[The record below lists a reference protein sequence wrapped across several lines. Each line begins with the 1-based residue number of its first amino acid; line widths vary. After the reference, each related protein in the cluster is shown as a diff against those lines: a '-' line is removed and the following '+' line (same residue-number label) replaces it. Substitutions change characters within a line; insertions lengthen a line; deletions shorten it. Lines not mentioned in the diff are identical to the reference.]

1 MTRTHDLLITNQLHY
16 RLCYTSGLK
25 YYTTNVFFCQ
35 EKNYIKGK
43 TMKLTSLN
51 EVKDIMERHG
61 LRFNKG
67 YGQNFLIN
75 EAVPRRIAEECG
87 ADSDSGILEIGPGIG
102 TLSYELSSRYK
113 KVVAIEI
120 DTTLIPALAETMAE
134 FDNFKVINAD
144 VLKVDLPSL
153 IKEEFGDMPV
163 TVCANLPYYI
173 TTPII
178 MGLLESGCKFDNI
191 TVMIQKEVALRLC
204 AKAGDSDYGA
214 VTASVNRY
222 GSVSR
227 LFNVSAGSF
236 VPAPKVDS
244 AVIRI
249 KVDKERKYSV
259 TDEKIMT
266 RVIRGAFAQRR
277 KTLVNSL
284 SSEFSEL
291 NKDELTEAVV
301 NSGYRADIRGEKLD
315 IPDFAK
321 LSDTITETIKAKKG

>member
-1 MTRTHDLLITNQLHY
+1 
-16 RLCYTSGLK
+16 
-25 YYTTNVFFCQ
+25 
-35 EKNYIKGK
+35 
-43 TMKLTSLN
+43 MKLTSLS
-51 EVKDIMERHG
+51 EVKNIMEKHG

-87 ADSDSGILEIGPGIG
+87 ASGESAILEIGPGIG
-102 TLSYELSSRYK
+102 TLSQELCKLYK
-113 KVVAIEI
+113 KVVAVEI
-120 DTTLIPALAETMAE
+120 DTTLIPALGETMAE

-144 VLKVDLPSL
+144 ILKVDLPAL
-153 IKEEFGDMPV
+153 IKEEFGDMPL

-178 MGLLESGCKFDNI
+178 MGLLESGCRFDNI

-204 AKAGDSDYGA
+204 AKPGDSDYGS
-214 VTASVNRY
+214 VTASVARY
-222 GSVSR
+222 GKASR

-249 KVDKERKYSV
+249 EIDKERKYSV
-259 TDEKIMT
+259 KDEKTMT

-291 NKDELTEAVV
+291 NKEELTEAIV
-301 NSGYRADIRGEKLD
+301 SASFTPDIRGEKLG
-315 IPDFAK
+315 
-321 LSDTITETIKAKKG
+321 ITEFALIADAIYDKIQIKKGK

>member
-1 MTRTHDLLITNQLHY
+1 
-16 RLCYTSGLK
+16 
-25 YYTTNVFFCQ
+25 
-35 EKNYIKGK
+35 
-43 TMKLTSLN
+43 MKLTSLS
-51 EVKDIMERHG
+51 EVKSIMEKHG

-87 ADSDSGILEIGPGIG
+87 ASKESAILEIGPGIG
-102 TLSYELSSRYK
+102 TLSQELCRLYK
-113 KVVAIEI
+113 KVVAVEI
-120 DTTLIPALAETMAE
+120 DSTLIPALGETMAE

-144 VLKVDLPSL
+144 ILKVDITAL
-153 IKEEFGDMPV
+153 IKAEFGDMPL

-178 MGLLESGCKFDNI
+178 MGLLESGCRFDNI

-204 AKAGDSDYGA
+204 AKPGDSDYGS
-214 VTASVNRY
+214 VTASVARY
-222 GSVSR
+222 GKASR

-249 KVDKERKYSV
+249 EIEKERKYSV
-259 TDEKIMT
+259 KDEKTMT

-291 NKDELTEAVV
+291 NKEELTEAVV
-301 NSGYRADIRGEKLD
+301 SASFAPDIRGEKLG
-315 IPDFAK
+315 
-321 LSDTITETIKAKKG
+321 ITEFALLADSIFDKIQMKRGN

>member
-1 MTRTHDLLITNQLHY
+1 
-16 RLCYTSGLK
+16 
-25 YYTTNVFFCQ
+25 
-35 EKNYIKGK
+35 
-43 TMKLTSLN
+43 MKLTSLS
-51 EVKDIMERHG
+51 EVKNIMEKHG

-87 ADSDSGILEIGPGIG
+87 ASPDSAILEIGPGIG
-102 TLSYELSSRYK
+102 TLSQELCKLYK
-113 KVVAIEI
+113 KVVAVEI
-120 DTTLIPALAETMAE
+120 DTTLIPALGETMAE

-144 VLKVDLPSL
+144 ILKVDLPEL
-153 IKEEFGDMPV
+153 IKNEFGDMPL

-178 MGLLESGCKFDNI
+178 MGLLESGCRFDNI

-204 AKAGDSDYGA
+204 AKPGDGDYGS
-214 VTASVNRY
+214 VTASVARY
-222 GSVSR
+222 GKASR

-249 KVDKERKYSV
+249 EVDKERKYSV
-259 TDEKIMT
+259 KDEKTMT

-291 NKDELTEAVV
+291 NKEELTEAVV
-301 NSGYRADIRGEKLD
+301 KASFAPDIRGEKLG
-315 IPDFAK
+315 
-321 LSDTITETIKAKKG
+321 ITEFALIADSVFDRIQIKKGK

>member
-1 MTRTHDLLITNQLHY
+1 
-16 RLCYTSGLK
+16 
-25 YYTTNVFFCQ
+25 
-35 EKNYIKGK
+35 
-43 TMKLTSLN
+43 MKLTSLN
-51 EVKDIMERHG
+51 EVKSIMEKHG

-87 ADSDSGILEIGPGIG
+87 ASHDSAILEIGPGIG
-102 TLSYELSSRYK
+102 TLSQELCKLYK
-113 KVVAIEI
+113 KVVAVEI
-120 DTTLIPALAETMAE
+120 DTTLIPALGETMAE

-144 VLKVDLPSL
+144 ILKVDLPAL
-153 IKEEFGDMPV
+153 IKEEFGDMPL

-178 MGLLESGCKFDNI
+178 MGLLESGCRFDNI

-204 AKAGDSDYGA
+204 AKPGDSDYGS
-214 VTASVNRY
+214 VTASVARY
-222 GSVSR
+222 GKASR

-249 KVDKERKYSV
+249 EVDKERKYFV
-259 TDEKIMT
+259 NDEKTMT

-291 NKDELTEAVV
+291 NKEELTEAVV
-301 NSGYRADIRGEKLD
+301 SASFTPDIRGEKLG
-315 IPDFAK
+315 
-321 LSDTITETIKAKKG
+321 ITEFALIADAIYDKIQIKKGK

>member
-1 MTRTHDLLITNQLHY
+1 
-16 RLCYTSGLK
+16 
-25 YYTTNVFFCQ
+25 
-35 EKNYIKGK
+35 
-43 TMKLTSLN
+43 MKLTSLN
-51 EVKDIMERHG
+51 EVKSIMEKHG

-87 ADSDSGILEIGPGIG
+87 ASPDSAILEIGPGIG
-102 TLSYELSSRYK
+102 TLSQELCKLYK
-113 KVVAIEI
+113 KVVAVEI
-120 DTTLIPALAETMAE
+120 DTTLIPALGETMAE

-144 VLKVDLPSL
+144 ILKVDLSAL
-153 IKEEFGDMPV
+153 IKEEFGEMPL

-178 MGLLESGCKFDNI
+178 MGLLESGCRFDNI

-204 AKAGDSDYGA
+204 AKPGDSDYGS
-214 VTASVNRY
+214 VTASVARY
-222 GSVSR
+222 GKASR

-249 KVDKERKYSV
+249 EVDKERKYSV
-259 TDEKIMT
+259 KDEKTMT

-291 NKDELTEAVV
+291 NKEELTEAVAGA
-301 NSGYRADIRGEKLD
+301 SFTPDIRGEKLG
-315 IPDFAK
+315 
-321 LSDTITETIKAKKG
+321 ITEFALIADAVYDKIQIKKGK

>member
-1 MTRTHDLLITNQLHY
+1 
-16 RLCYTSGLK
+16 
-25 YYTTNVFFCQ
+25 
-35 EKNYIKGK
+35 
-43 TMKLTSLN
+43 MKLTSLS
-51 EVKDIMERHG
+51 EVKNIMEKHG

-87 ADSDSGILEIGPGIG
+87 ASGESAILEIGPGIG
-102 TLSYELSSRYK
+102 TLSQELCKLYK
-113 KVVAIEI
+113 KVVAVEI
-120 DTTLIPALAETMAE
+120 DTTLSPALGETMAE

-144 VLKVDLPSL
+144 ILKVDLPAL
-153 IKEEFGDMPV
+153 IKEEFGDMPL

-178 MGLLESGCKFDNI
+178 MGLLESGCRFDNI

-204 AKAGDSDYGA
+204 AKPGDSDYGS
-214 VTASVNRY
+214 VTASVARY
-222 GSVSR
+222 GKASR

-249 KVDKERKYSV
+249 EVDKERKYSV
-259 TDEKIMT
+259 KDEKTMT

-291 NKDELTEAVV
+291 NKEELTEAIV
-301 NSGYRADIRGEKLD
+301 SASFTPDIRGEKLG
-315 IPDFAK
+315 
-321 LSDTITETIKAKKG
+321 ITEFALIADAIYDKIQIKKGK

>member
-1 MTRTHDLLITNQLHY
+1 
-16 RLCYTSGLK
+16 
-25 YYTTNVFFCQ
+25 
-35 EKNYIKGK
+35 
-43 TMKLTSLN
+43 
-51 EVKDIMERHG
+51 
-61 LRFNKG
+61 
-67 YGQNFLIN
+67 
-75 EAVPRRIAEECG
+75 
-87 ADSDSGILEIGPGIG
+87 
-102 TLSYELSSRYK
+102 
-113 KVVAIEI
+113 VVAVEI
-120 DTTLIPALAETMAE
+120 DSSLIPALGETMAE

-144 VLKVDLPSL
+144 VLKVDLPAL
-153 IKEEFGDMPV
+153 IREEFGDMPV

-178 MGLLESGCKFDNI
+178 MGLLESDCRFDNI

-204 AKAGDSDYGA
+204 AKAGEADYGA

-222 GSVSR
+222 GSVCR

-249 KVDKERKYSV
+249 KVDRERKYTV
-259 TDEKIMT
+259 KDEKMMG

-284 SSEFSEL
+284 STEFSEL
-291 NKDELTEAVV
+291 SKDEIAEIVV
-301 NSGYRADIRGEKLD
+301 SSGYRADVRGEKLD

-321 LSDTITETIKAKKG
+321 LSDAISTTIIAKRG

>member
-1 MTRTHDLLITNQLHY
+1 
-16 RLCYTSGLK
+16 
-25 YYTTNVFFCQ
+25 
-35 EKNYIKGK
+35 
-43 TMKLTSLN
+43 MKLTSLS
-51 EVKDIMERHG
+51 EVKNIMEKHG

-87 ADSDSGILEIGPGIG
+87 ASPDSAILEIGPGIG
-102 TLSYELSSRYK
+102 TLSQELCKLYK
-113 KVVAIEI
+113 KVVAVEI
-120 DTTLIPALAETMAE
+120 DTTLIPALDETMAE

-144 VLKVDLPSL
+144 ILKVDLTAL
-153 IKEEFGDMPV
+153 IKEEFGDMPL

-178 MGLLESGCKFDNI
+178 MGLLESGCRFDNI

-204 AKAGDSDYGA
+204 AKPGDSDYGS
-214 VTASVNRY
+214 VTASVARY
-222 GSVSR
+222 GKASR

-249 KVDKERKYSV
+249 EVDKERKYSV
-259 TDEKIMT
+259 KDEKTMT

-291 NKDELTEAVV
+291 NKEELTEAVV
-301 NSGYRADIRGEKLD
+301 SASFAPDIRGEKLG
-315 IPDFAK
+315 IPEFA
-321 LSDTITETIKAKKG
+321 LISDSVFDKIQIKKGK

>member
-1 MTRTHDLLITNQLHY
+1 
-16 RLCYTSGLK
+16 
-25 YYTTNVFFCQ
+25 
-35 EKNYIKGK
+35 
-43 TMKLTSLN
+43 MKLTSLS
-51 EVKDIMERHG
+51 EVKNIMEKHG

-87 ADSDSGILEIGPGIG
+87 ASEESAILEIGPGIG
-102 TLSYELSSRYK
+102 TLSQELCKLYK
-113 KVVAIEI
+113 KVVAVEI
-120 DTTLIPALAETMAE
+120 DTTLIPALGETMAE

-144 VLKVDLPSL
+144 ILKVDLPAL
-153 IKEEFGDMPV
+153 IKEEFGDMPL

-178 MGLLESGCKFDNI
+178 MGLLESGCRFDNI

-204 AKAGDSDYGA
+204 AKPGDSDYGS
-214 VTASVNRY
+214 VTASVARY
-222 GSVSR
+222 GKASR

-249 KVDKERKYSV
+249 EVDKERKYSV
-259 TDEKIMT
+259 KDEKTMT

-277 KTLVNSL
+277 KTLVNSF

-291 NKDELTEAVV
+291 SKEELTEAVV
-301 NSGYRADIRGEKLD
+301 SVSFTPDIRGEKLG
-315 IPDFAK
+315 
-321 LSDTITETIKAKKG
+321 ITEFALIADAVYDKIQIKKGK

>member
-1 MTRTHDLLITNQLHY
+1 
-16 RLCYTSGLK
+16 
-25 YYTTNVFFCQ
+25 
-35 EKNYIKGK
+35 
-43 TMKLTSLN
+43 MKLTSLN
-51 EVKDIMERHG
+51 EVKSIMEKHG

-87 ADSDSGILEIGPGIG
+87 ASPDSAILEIGPGIG
-102 TLSYELSSRYK
+102 TLSQELCKLYK
-113 KVVAIEI
+113 KVVAVEI
-120 DTTLIPALAETMAE
+120 DTTLIPALGETMAE

-144 VLKVDLPSL
+144 ILKVDLPEL
-153 IKEEFGDMPV
+153 IKTEFGDMPL

-178 MGLLESGCKFDNI
+178 MGLLESGCRFDNI

-204 AKAGDSDYGA
+204 AKPGDSDYGS
-214 VTASVNRY
+214 VTASVARY
-222 GSVSR
+222 GKASR

-249 KVDKERKYSV
+249 EVDKERKYSV
-259 TDEKIMT
+259 KDEKTMT

-291 NKDELTEAVV
+291 NKEELTEAVV
-301 NSGYRADIRGEKLD
+301 SASFAPDIRGEKLG
-315 IPDFAK
+315 ISEFA
-321 LSDTITETIKAKKG
+321 LIADTVYDKIQAKKGK

>member
-1 MTRTHDLLITNQLHY
+1 
-16 RLCYTSGLK
+16 
-25 YYTTNVFFCQ
+25 
-35 EKNYIKGK
+35 
-43 TMKLTSLN
+43 MKLTSLS
-51 EVKDIMERHG
+51 EVKNIMEKHG

-87 ADSDSGILEIGPGIG
+87 ASGESAILEIGPGIG
-102 TLSYELSSRYK
+102 TLSQELCKLYK
-113 KVVAIEI
+113 KVVAVEI
-120 DTTLIPALAETMAE
+120 DTTLIPALGETMAE

-144 VLKVDLPSL
+144 ILKVDLPAL
-153 IKEEFGDMPV
+153 IKEEFGDMPL

-178 MGLLESGCKFDNI
+178 MGLLESGCRFDNI

-204 AKAGDSDYGA
+204 AKPGDSDYGS
-214 VTASVNRY
+214 VTASVARY
-222 GSVSR
+222 GKASR

-249 KVDKERKYSV
+249 EVDKERKYSV
-259 TDEKIMT
+259 KDEKTMT

-291 NKDELTEAVV
+291 NKEELTEAIV
-301 NSGYRADIRGEKLD
+301 SASFTPDISGEKLG
-315 IPDFAK
+315 
-321 LSDTITETIKAKKG
+321 ITEFALIADAIYDKIQIKKGK

>member
-1 MTRTHDLLITNQLHY
+1 
-16 RLCYTSGLK
+16 
-25 YYTTNVFFCQ
+25 
-35 EKNYIKGK
+35 
-43 TMKLTSLN
+43 MKLTSLS
-51 EVKDIMERHG
+51 EVKNIMERHG

-87 ADSDSGILEIGPGIG
+87 AGPDSAILEIGPGIG
-102 TLSYELSSRYK
+102 TLSQELCRLYK
-113 KVVAIEI
+113 KVVAVEI
-120 DTTLIPALAETMAE
+120 DTSLIPALGETMAE

-144 VLKVDLPSL
+144 ILKVDLPEL
-153 IKEEFGDMPV
+153 INSEFGGMPL

-178 MGLLESGCKFDNI
+178 MGLLESGCHFDNI

-204 AKAGDSDYGA
+204 ARPGDGDYGS
-214 VTASVNRY
+214 VTASVSRY
-222 GSVSR
+222 GRASR

-249 KVDKERKYSV
+249 EVDKERKYSV
-259 TDEKIMT
+259 KDEKIMT

-291 NKDELTEAVV
+291 NKEELTESVTDAGF
-301 NSGYRADIRGEKLD
+301 SPDIRGEKLG
-315 IPDFAK
+315 ISEFA
-321 LSDTITETIKAKKG
+321 LISDTIYDKIQAKRGK

>member
-1 MTRTHDLLITNQLHY
+1 
-16 RLCYTSGLK
+16 
-25 YYTTNVFFCQ
+25 
-35 EKNYIKGK
+35 
-43 TMKLTSLN
+43 MKLTSLS
-51 EVKDIMERHG
+51 EVKNVMERHG

-75 EAVPRRIAEECG
+75 EAVPKRIAAECG
-87 ADSDSGILEIGPGIG
+87 ANPDSGILEIGPGIG
-102 TLSYELSSRYK
+102 TLSQELCRLYK
-113 KVVAIEI
+113 KVVAVEI
-120 DTTLIPALAETMAE
+120 DTSLIPALGETMAE

-144 VLKVDLPSL
+144 VLKVDLPLL
-153 IKEEFGDMPV
+153 IKEEFGDMPL

-191 TVMIQKEVALRLC
+191 TVMIQKEVALRLTS
-204 AKAGDSDYGA
+204 KPGDSDYGA
-214 VTASVNRY
+214 VTASVSRY
-222 GSVSR
+222 GKASR

-249 KVDKERKYSV
+249 EVDKEKSYV
-259 TDEKIMT
+259 VKDESYMT

-291 NKDELTEAVV
+291 NKEEITSSVTNA
-301 NSGYRADIRGEKLD
+301 GYSADIRGEKLG
-315 IPDFAK
+315 ISDFAA
-321 LSDTITETIKAKKG
+321 LADSLYNAVHIKKGNA

>member
-1 MTRTHDLLITNQLHY
+1 
-16 RLCYTSGLK
+16 
-25 YYTTNVFFCQ
+25 
-35 EKNYIKGK
+35 
-43 TMKLTSLN
+43 MKLTSLS
-51 EVKDIMERHG
+51 EVKNIMERHG

-87 ADSDSGILEIGPGIG
+87 ADSESGILEIGPGIG
-102 TLSYELSSRYK
+102 TLSTELCRLYK
-113 KVVAIEI
+113 KVVAVEI
-120 DTTLIPALAETMAE
+120 DSSLIPALGETMAE

-144 VLKVDLPSL
+144 VLKVDLPAL
-153 IKEEFGDMPV
+153 IREEFGDMPV

-178 MGLLESGCKFDNI
+178 MGLLESDCRFDNI

-204 AKAGDSDYGA
+204 AKAGESDYGA

-249 KVDKERKYSV
+249 KVDRERKYTV
-259 TDEKIMT
+259 MDEKMMG

-284 SSEFSEL
+284 STEFSEL
-291 NKDELTEAVV
+291 SKDEIAEIVV
-301 NSGYRADIRGEKLD
+301 TSGYRADVRGEKLD

-321 LSDTITETIKAKKG
+321 LSDAISTTIIAKRG

>member
-1 MTRTHDLLITNQLHY
+1 
-16 RLCYTSGLK
+16 
-25 YYTTNVFFCQ
+25 
-35 EKNYIKGK
+35 
-43 TMKLTSLN
+43 MKLTSLS
-51 EVKDIMERHG
+51 EVKSIMERHG
-61 LRFNKG
+61 LKFNKG

-87 ADSDSGILEIGPGIG
+87 ASPESGILEIGPGIG
-102 TLSYELSSRYK
+102 TLSYELCKRYK
-113 KVVAIEI
+113 KVVAVEI
-120 DTTLIPALAETMAE
+120 DTSLIPALGETMAE

-153 IKEEFGDMPV
+153 IKEEFGDIPV

-178 MGLLESGCKFDNI
+178 MGLLESGCDFDNI

-249 KVDKERKYSV
+249 KVDKERKYTV
-259 TDEKIMT
+259 LNENMMT

-277 KTLVNSL
+277 KTLVNSF

-291 NKDELTEAVV
+291 SKEELTEAVTE
-301 NSGYRADIRGEKLD
+301 SGFDPNVRGERLG

-321 LSDTITETIKAKKG
+321 LSDAIFTRIQKGRYNSDTQGTL

>member
-1 MTRTHDLLITNQLHY
+1 
-16 RLCYTSGLK
+16 
-25 YYTTNVFFCQ
+25 
-35 EKNYIKGK
+35 
-43 TMKLTSLN
+43 MKLTSLS
-51 EVKDIMERHG
+51 EVKNIMERHG

-87 ADSDSGILEIGPGIG
+87 ADSESGILEIGPGIG
-102 TLSYELSSRYK
+102 TLSTELCRLYK
-113 KVVAIEI
+113 KVVAVEI
-120 DTTLIPALAETMAE
+120 DSSLIPALGETMAE

-144 VLKVDLPSL
+144 VLKVDLPAL
-153 IKEEFGDMPV
+153 IREEFGDMPV

-178 MGLLESGCKFDNI
+178 MGLLESDCRFDNI

-204 AKAGDSDYGA
+204 AKAGESDYGA

-249 KVDKERKYSV
+249 KVDRERKYTV
-259 TDEKIMT
+259 MDEKMMG

-284 SSEFSEL
+284 STEFSEL
-291 NKDELTEAVV
+291 SKDEIAEIVV
-301 NSGYRADIRGEKLD
+301 SSGYRADVRGEKLD

-321 LSDTITETIKAKKG
+321 LSDAISTTIIAKRG